1 MLACGSPDACTG
13 AVATELKRHLP
24 QNQEEDKGPLEGARF
39 SRLRAGVVSS
49 GSSRLPGVY
58 QALKSVVQPLLDL
71 IVQSPEEGAEAIF
84 SRPGLGYWSCRYLV
98 CFWDGEL
105 FLIRL
110 SLGHAAVSLSAENH
124 RCPNH
129 GAAGHLG
136 ARQALRVLL
145 AGPLVM
151 RSRPFLCL
159 GGSFEAVLLL
169 WRTVVLRHL
178 WTQRCP
184 AANEFLAM
192 LADGWSGF
200 GLTLNLSVRGAGAS
214 TPTSAGSS
222 HSVQASQGL
231 LLCS

>member
-145 AGPLVM
+145 AGPLRHAFKAFPLPWWEF
-151 RSRPFLCL
+151 RSR
-159 GGSFEAVLLL
+159 
-169 WRTVVLRHL
+169 
-178 WTQRCP
+178 
-184 AANEFLAM
+184 
-192 LADGWSGF
+192 
-200 GLTLNLSVRGAGAS
+200 
-214 TPTSAGSS
+214 TSALEDGRPS
-222 HSVQASQGL
+222 ASLDTEVSCRQ
-231 LLCS
+231 